1 MNGRRWS
8 TVGHLGNALDPVLFV
23 GRSLKRLLLLLLLL
37 MGCRCLL
44 LHLVLHNTIGGEV
57 IGLTSSGQWVVI
69 LASAINAEITLE
81 WLEKLVYHV

>member
-1 MNGRRWS
+1 M
-8 TVGHLGNALDPVLFV
+8 
-23 GRSLKRLLLLLLLL
+23 LLLLL

>member
-8 TVGHLGNALDPVLFV
+8 TVGHLGNALDPVFFV
-23 GRSLKRLLLLLLLL
+23 GRSLRRLLLLLLL

-44 LHLVLHNTIGGEV
+44 LHLVLHNTIGGKV

-69 LASAINAEITLE
+69 LASSINAEITLE